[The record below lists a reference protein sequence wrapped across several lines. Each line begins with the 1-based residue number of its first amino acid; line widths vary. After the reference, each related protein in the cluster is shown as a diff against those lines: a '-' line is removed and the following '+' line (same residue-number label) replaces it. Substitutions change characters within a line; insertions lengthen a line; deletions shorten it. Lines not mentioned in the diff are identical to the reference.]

1 MSFTPA
7 AFVTDGHALYVGPN
21 FRGSLTTSSGT
32 TYTIQ
37 GANQDVIEVHPD
49 HAEELS
55 FLIGEHYVE
64 HGHPA
69 MREEVVDE
77 HGNKTL
83 VQRPFVH
90 HHHKK
95 FDKHP
100 RKFKGT
106 PAGVAREDG

>member
-7 AFVTDGHALYVGPN
+7 AFVTDGHALYVGP
-21 FRGSLTTSSGT
+21 FRGALTTSSGT
-32 TYTIQ
+32 TYHVD
-37 GANQDVIEVHPD
+37 QDTLDVHPD
-49 HAEELS
+49 HAEELG
-55 FLIGEHYVE
+55 FLVGEHWVQ

-69 MREEVVDE
+69 MREVDD
-77 HGNKTL
+77 KTGAL